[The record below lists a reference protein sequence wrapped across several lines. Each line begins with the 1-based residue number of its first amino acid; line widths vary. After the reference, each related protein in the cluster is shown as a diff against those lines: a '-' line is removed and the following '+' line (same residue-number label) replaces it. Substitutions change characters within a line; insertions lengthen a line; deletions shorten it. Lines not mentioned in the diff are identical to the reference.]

1 MSTLYAIFLAIMA
14 LVAIDDLRLND
25 RDNAASEGKD

>member
-25 RDNAASEGKD
+25 RDSAASEGKD